1 MKHLKYLQ
9 KIQMKKVTIAALVLT
24 VGMATTLREDHGKM
38 FEISKNIEIFTS
50 LYKELNMYYVDDVDP
65 SKLMRTGVDA
75 MMASL
80 DPYTNYI
87 SESDIEGYRYLTE
100 GKYSGI
106 GVSFQKSGDWLF
118 VESVFEGSPAQKAGL
133 KAGDKISAVDGKS
146 AKRRELEELDEILK
160 GTAGTDVEL
169 SVMRPQLD
177 GSDKELKIKVL
188 RDEIT
193 EQNVP
198 YYAMLNETV
207 GYIVLTTFSRDAGQN
222 VANAFKELKTKNPT
236 MKSLVFDLRGNGGG
250 LLHEAVNICNIWL
263 PKGDTIVST
272 RGKVIEW
279 DRGYRTLNQSVDEQ
293 MPIVV
298 LVDKFTA
305 SASEIVSGALQDY
318 DRAVVMGQ
326 RTYGKGLVQ
335 NVRDIGYN
343 SKLKLTTSKYYI
355 PSGRCIQAVR
365 YEKGKPVEI
374 PDAQRERRYTRS
386 GRPVLGGGGIKPDVL
401 LEKNGDFGLMKTL
414 KDKFYL
420 FDYVTQFCL
429 KNPTIAEPDKF
440 RFTEFDD
447 FVNFIEKRGFQYD
460 SETEKLVK
468 QLEENAAKEKYLT
481 AIQSELSLVKN
492 KIQSDKKNDL
502 MKHKAEIEHEIE
514 REIVERYYFQKGQ
527 IKISLRNDPEVIEA
541 IKTLDNISRY
551 KSILKK

>member
-9 KIQMKKVTIAALVLT
+9 KFPMKKITLSALALT

-75 MMASL
+75 MMSSL

-87 SESDIEGYRYLTE
+87 SESDIEGYRYITE

-106 GVSFQKSGDWLF
+106 GVSFQKAGEWLF

-133 KAGDKISAVDGKS
+133 KVGDKITTVDGKS
-146 AKRRELEELDEILK
+146 AKGRDLDELDEILK

-169 SVMRPQLD
+169 GVLRPQLNTI
-177 GSDKELKIKVL
+177 DKDLKIKVV

-193 EQNVP
+193 EHNVP
-198 YYAMLNETV
+198 YFSMLNENV

-222 VANAFKELKTKNPT
+222 VANAFKELKSKNPN
-236 MKSLVFDLRGNGGG
+236 MKGLIFDLRGNGGG

-263 PKGDTIVST
+263 PKDDTIVST

-279 DRGYRTLNQSVDEQ
+279 DRGYRTLNQPIDEQ

-318 DRAVVMGQ
+318 DRAVIMGQ

-374 PDAQRERRYTRS
+374 PDAERERRYTRS

-401 LEKNGDFGLMKTL
+401 LNKNDDFGLMKTL

-420 FDYVTQFCL
+420 FDYVTQYCL
-429 KNPTIAEPDKF
+429 KNPSIAEPEKF
-440 RFTEFDD
+440 HYTEFDD
-447 FVNFIEKRGFQYD
+447 FVNFLEKRGFQYD
-460 SETEKLVK
+460 SESEKLVK
-468 QLEENAAKEKYLT
+468 QLEDNAAKEKYLS
-481 AIQSELSLVKN
+481 AIQSELTLVKS

-502 MKHKAEIEHEIE
+502 MKHKAELEREIE
-514 REIVERYYFQKGQ
+514 REIVERYYFHKGQ
-527 IKISLRNDPEVIEA
+527 IKISLRNDPDVTEA
-541 IKTLDNISRY
+541 VKILDNTTRY